1 MLVTSVQR
9 RKSSSAGT
17 KLAKTKPALT
27 ASATCVTGSL
37 PRPRGFGWSTKDR
50 YVTSPT
56 PNDSRAFERH
66 HDLVGLD
73 AHGVGADAELVVDE
87 AAAGCD
93 LELPFVPRTAH
104 DARAAAEREFA
115 AVHLDRCRD
124 PACAER
130 RATVRAAVGEC
141 VQPSADAEEP
151 DAVAADLNHP
161 HGSFLRR
168 LAQRQ
173 PRLALARG
181 AHGAADTPSRKKC
194 CAFRQRTPSRH
205 SAGSWRSVC

>member
-1 MLVTSVQR
+1 MAQ
-9 RKSSSAGT
+9 
-17 KLAKTKPALT
+17 
-27 ASATCVTGSL
+27 
-37 PRPRGFGWSTKDR
+37 

-66 HDLVGLD
+66 HHLVGLD

-104 DARAAAEREFA
+104 DARAAAERELA
-115 AVHLDRCRD
+115 VVHLDRCRD

-141 VQPSADAEEP
+141 VQLSADAEEP
-151 DAVAADLNHP
+151 DPVAVDLEHP
-161 HGSFLRR
+161 RGSLLRR
-168 LAQRQ
+168 LVQRQ
-173 PRLALARG
+173 PRVPLAPG
-181 AHGAADTPSRKKC
+181 AHAAVGTGSRKKRW
-194 CAFRQRTPSRH
+194 AFRQRTPSRH
-205 SAGSWRSVC
+205 AAGSWRSVCWGSSKSQCGKSLAYMSVSHGRRNSIAAT